1 MQDVAASSGTVSARA
16 QRARCLPVF
25 CVFGFTHMHTGSD
38 GLPCKTVLVV
48 TGEVC
53 LHESGGI
60 NEVKR

>member
-1 MQDVAASSGTVSARA
+1 MQDVAASSVTVSARA

-25 CVFGFTHMHTGSD
+25 CVFGFTRMYTGSD
-38 GLPCKTVLVV
+38 GLPCKTVLAV

-53 LHESGGI
+53 LHKSGGI